1 MSDVWPSIDPVLITS
16 LQQLFKT
23 PLQLQ
28 AAFDSEEDCYT
39 LLTGHFPDLIDED
52 VRNASAE
59 MIRWQSVSAPAF
71 KRLRMQ
77 SVADGL
83 FVLPSPQGIIDV
95 RDSFSSIT
103 QSSTVVVLELA
114 SKKRQRKYKDEAPDV
129 RAKKLDAERKKYT
142 VFLANV
148 IKTAKLPVV
157 QIVES
162 LDDPFS
168 GWVHLFAARRAN
180 TLKNRYK
187 SWRPFQ
193 NWLELHR
200 GRIFPLNCKD
210 IIDYM
215 QFRVDEGCGKT
226 VPESFS
232 IALNLIEVLG
242 RVPEDQQLSKES
254 LWLGHVKSWSAELAA
269 DSPPRRPAEMYTV
282 AMIVALELT
291 VEDEFE
297 TIFARAL
304 AWVVLVMVWG
314 ALRCDDIQSVLP
326 HRSHFSR
333 FGLRLLL
340 GKTKT
345 TGPDKPQKEVI
356 AHVHRTISLSGVDW
370 LEIGHDI
377 WKSDAF
383 SYRRD
388 YLVMEPRKDWE
399 GVRRKFVPP
408 SELSSLIRKLLSSL
422 RVPTFRNSRW
432 ELAPTQLLLPDG
444 LEMHFSGHSPR
455 NFLTSVAALLGFSKD
470 MRAYLGR
477 WSIGMTSSEEY
488 VRTARQVVYKIQ
500 KAVNRSIVEGR
511 DDEYFE
517 DEAIES
523 VCKAAEASGANPNRI
538 RRRHTIMN
546 TLSGH
551 NCLGQVFPTI
561 TLAEDDGQVVTETD
575 QDVDPLLLEEDARS
589 MLAATSKSREAAEAS
604 KYFITVS
611 RRAGH
616 RRLHLVGCFVKPAN
630 CCEVFLCNTVTAD
643 DFDAICR
650 ACRKKMLAENGKDTA
665 EESSSTASSSSTCQ
679 GPED

>member
-59 MIRWQSVSAPAF
+59 MIRWQS
-71 KRLRMQ
+71 
-77 SVADGL
+77 
-83 FVLPSPQGIIDV
+83 
-95 RDSFSSIT
+95 
-103 QSSTVVVLELA
+103 
-114 SKKRQRKYKDEAPDV
+114 
-129 RAKKLDAERKKYT
+129 
-142 VFLANV
+142 
-148 IKTAKLPVV
+148 
-157 QIVES
+157 
-162 LDDPFS
+162 
-168 GWVHLFAARRAN
+168 
-180 TLKNRYK
+180 
-187 SWRPFQ
+187 
-193 NWLELHR
+193 
-200 GRIFPLNCKD
+200 
-210 IIDYM
+210 
-215 QFRVDEGCGKT
+215 
-226 VPESFS
+226 
-232 IALNLIEVLG
+232 VLG

-575 QDVDPLLLEEDARS
+575 QDVDPVLLEEDARS